1 MQQESVMADI
11 ICIECKTT
19 VSDVSGF
26 CPECGYPFDSALPEQ
41 ETIIAAAEDEIAA
54 LQETI
59 ATISSPSPEV
69 LLPILDSIR
78 VELNELQ
85 RSVADLKRDSGANAA
100 TSAENS
106 QKVLAEI
113 TMKLD
118 ALALF
123 NSEKE
128 AEAKATAVIA
138 TKKSLLAAFYKTLNS
153 PNSMFEYMFYITV
166 VQIVFVVVNLFLV
179 AYIVT
184 LVK

>member
-1 MQQESVMADI
+1 MADI

-19 VSDVSGF
+19 VSDASGF

-41 ETIIAAAEDEIAA
+41 ENIIAAAEDEIATP
-54 LQETI
+54 QETI
-59 ATISSPSPEV
+59 TTIRTPATEV

-85 RSVADLKRDSGANAA
+85 RSISGLNRDSAANAA

-106 QKVLAEI
+106 QKVLSEI
-113 TMKLD
+113 RMKLD
-118 ALALF
+118 ALVLF

-128 AEAKATAVIA
+128 AEAQATAAKSIN
-138 TKKSLLAAFYKTLNS
+138 KSLLAAFYKTLNS

-166 VQIVFVVVNLFLV
+166 VQIIFVVVNLFLV

>member
-1 MQQESVMADI
+1 MADI

-19 VSDVSGF
+19 VSDASGF
-26 CPECGYPFDSALPEQ
+26 CPECGYPFDNTISGQEIVVATAEDTIALPA
-41 ETIIAAAEDEIAA
+41 ETDDTITTPATEA
-54 LQETI
+54 LR
-59 ATISSPSPEV
+59 
-69 LLPILDSIR
+69 PILDSMR

-85 RSVADLKRDSGANAA
+85 RSVSDFKQDSAANAA

-118 ALALF
+118 SLALF

-128 AEAKATAVIA
+128 AEAKAATVIA
-138 TKKSLLAAFYKTLNS
+138 TKKSLLTAFYKTLNS